1 MSRLGVR
8 TAWLRVLKNSE
19 CSDNARTKALRS
31 LNPPAGLVL
40 LRTLLADKTT
50 PPKLLF
56 ALTEAYTEALE
67 RQPKRP
73 NPEPESQP
81 TKLPEPKP
89 ERKPLSAEEIRDLL
103 G

>member
-1 MSRLGVR
+1 VSRLSPR

-31 LNPPAGLVL
+31 LNPPAGPAL
-40 LRTLLADKTT
+40 LRQLLVDKTT

-56 ALTEAYTEALE
+56 ALTELYSEEME
-67 RQPKRP
+67 RQPERSK
-73 NPEPESQP
+73 PEAEP
-81 TKLPEPKP
+81 TPLPKPKP
-89 ERKPLSAEEIRDLL
+89 ERKPLSPEEIKNLL